1 LQNPIRNQEKRLELF
16 CVVLDVEGK
25 EHICESSGYVVFAL
39 EKWQIKVLF
48 LELKRVVGKNMDTVS
63 NMLTQIRNAQM
74 VKKETIIVPFSS
86 LKYNIAEILEK
97 AKLVKKI
104 KKSGKKEKKVIEI
117 ILKYESNIPV
127 ISGLKKISKGGQRV
141 YSKYSEIKRVKGGYG
156 IAIISTS
163 KGLMTDKEARKQ
175 KIGGEII
182 CQIW

>member
-1 LQNPIRNQEKRLELF
+1 
-16 CVVLDVEGK
+16 
-25 EHICESSGYVVFAL
+25 
-39 EKWQIKVLF
+39 
-48 LELKRVVGKNMDTVS
+48 
-63 NMLTQIRNAQM
+63 M